1 MTPMSD
7 MDTPKEH
14 LTPYQRWELPSFG
27 SSGSRKASATAV
39 ASLPTA
45 GELES
50 IHQQAHDEGYQAGYA
65 EGRQRAAQ
73 EAERLAG
80 LIAALDRQLQQVD
93 QEVLQGLLKLSLEVA
108 RQMVRKSLQTKPD
121 LVLEV
126 VREAVGS
133 LPHFNH
139 GARLA
144 LHPDDAALVRTAM
157 GEQLEHSGWKIFEDM
172 GIGRGGCRVDTAHS
186 QIDASLDK
194 RWQQI
199 VASLGE
205 DSQWMEEP

>member
-1 MTPMSD
+1 MSD

-27 SSGSRKASATAV
+27 GSGSRKTAAAAV
-39 ASLPTA
+39 AALPTA
-45 GELES
+45 AELES
-50 IHQQAHDEGYQAGYA
+50 IHQQAQDEGYQAGYA
-65 EGRQRAAQ
+65 EGRQRAVQ

-80 LIAALDRQLQQVD
+80 LVSALDRQLQQVD

-108 RQMVRKSLQTKPD
+108 RQMVRKSLQVKPD
-121 LVLEV
+121 MVLDV

-133 LPHFNH
+133 LPHFSH

-144 LHPDDAALVRTAM
+144 LHPDDAALVRSVM
-157 GEQLEHSGWKIFEDM
+157 GEQLEHSGWKIFEDL
-172 GIGRGGCRVDTAHS
+172 GIARGGCRVDTAHS
-186 QIDASLDK
+186 QVDASLDK

-199 VASLGE
+199 VASLGD
-205 DSQWMEEP
+205 DSQWMGEP